1 VAEQFNL
8 TSRNAKLLPTAVPTP
23 RSANA
28 SSLLTDPPGF
38 MHVPSSVTLL
48 PGRILLLGLYQP
60 VQDLDEIVTLEAGS
74 LGGVKRSLQ
83 PVFHLAQ

>member
-1 VAEQFNL
+1 
-8 TSRNAKLLPTAVPTP
+8 
-23 RSANA
+23 
-28 SSLLTDPPGF
+28 

-48 PGRILLLGLYQP
+48 PGSVLCLGLYQP